1 MMMDQTLL
9 ERLVAI
15 VGPQHVF
22 FREQL
27 SEFPTSFWDASPLQA
42 RGLVRPGSTEEVSAI
57 MAICHEVG
65 QSVVVRGGLTG
76 PVGGLASTGQM
87 LAISLERMQA
97 MGPVDLVNS
106 CFVVEAGAILQNAQ
120 EHARNSGRLLALD
133 LGARGSCTIGGNI
146 ATNAGGINVL
156 RYGMARH
163 QILGLEA
170 VLADGMI
177 VSSMT
182 PMLKTNTG
190 YDLNQLF
197 IGTEGTLGIVTRAVM
212 RVHPLPISTQTALV
226 ALEKFEAVTNLLALI
241 KTMLGEKLSA
251 FEVMWSDYF
260 KAQTEPGLQ
269 RAPLSRDHQ
278 FYVVL
283 ECQGMDPAR
292 DGDEFIAMM
301 QQGLESRLIVDAVVA
316 NSERERLA
324 LWELRENLES
334 MLKKTPVYLYDVA
347 VPIDQM
353 SDYVVSVMDRVYAT
367 WPNGQCF
374 AMGHIADGN
383 VHFFVQPRQ
392 PGTTHEQSDELVY
405 GPLAAFGGL
414 ISAEHGIGREK
425 KHWLLR
431 NRPAAFLDT
440 MRRLKAAF
448 DPKFLLNPGCVFD

>member
-1 MMMDQTLL
+1 MTDQTLL

-15 VGPQHVF
+15 VGARQVF
-22 FREQL
+22 SGEQL
-27 SEFPTSFWDASPLQA
+27 DQFLTSFWDASPLQA
-42 RGLVRPGSTEEVSAI
+42 KALVRPGSTEEVSAI
-57 MAICHEVG
+57 MALCHGIG

-76 PVGGLASTGQM
+76 PVAALASTDQA

-106 CFVVEAGAILQNAQ
+106 CFVAEAGVILQHAQ
-120 EHARNSGRLLALD
+120 DHARASGRLLALD

-170 VLADGMI
+170 VLADGTL

-197 IGTEGTLGIVTRAVM
+197 IGSEGTLGIVTRAVL

-226 ALEKFEAVTNLLALI
+226 ALDSFEAVTKLLGLI
-241 KTMLGEKLSA
+241 KTRLSEKLSA

-260 KAQTEPGLQ
+260 LAQTGPGLQ
-269 RAPLSRDHQ
+269 RAPLSRDHN

-283 ECQGMDPAR
+283 ECQGMDPIR
-292 DGDEFIAMM
+292 DGDDFLALM
-301 QQGLESRLIVDAVVA
+301 QHGLESGLITDAVVA

-324 LWELRENLES
+324 LWELRENLDS
-334 MLKKTPVYLYDVA
+334 MLKHTPVYLYDVA
-347 VPIDQM
+347 VPIDRM
-353 SDYVVSVMDRVYAT
+353 ADYVATVMASVYAA
-367 WPNGQCF
+367 WPNGRCF

-392 PGTTHEQSDELVY
+392 PATTHEQSDNIVY
-405 GPLAAFGGL
+405 GSLSSFGGL

-425 KHWLLR
+425 KAWLLR
-431 NRPAAFLDT
+431 NRPPEYLAT

-448 DPKFLLNPGCVFD
+448 DPKALLNPGCVMD